1 MSFSPQ
7 EFPLRIQS
15 EKSEGS
21 ASRRVVQSFGSQ
33 KSSGRLA
40 STNSAK
46 RKSVAVNS
54 NFIKAKTKGFEGDS
68 GGDWR
73 SKIVICASRMTTS
86 SYFINFMAL
95 VVLVDAYCTCWD
107 IDARAAEL
115 TPDREVYGQ
124 GIAQQI
130 SDVCLMFYTLELSLA
145 LIASGWVLLRDW
157 AVALDLIIVCCGY
170 AEMLIYLIGGREVLF
185 SFGFVRILRLIR
197 IFRLT
202 RLLRKTR
209 ALRELQKLVR
219 MMATCLKALV
229 WSFVF
234 CFMIMTVWAMLLV
247 EWVHPCVNELY
258 MKGVFDECGL
268 SCLIA
273 TSSVME
279 ANLLLFKTV
288 IAGDS
293 WGLIAVPVIQ
303 EFPATAILF
312 CGSLLTLV
320 FGVLN
325 LIVAVVVDNFAEARQ
340 RDVLNLAEEMEDS
353 LDKDTKFL
361 EAIFQRIDE
370 DGSGQVTFEEL
381 VEGAR
386 KDKEFQSR
394 LRVMDIDEADL
405 QQLFEMIDSTEEGSI
420 DLSQFIAPMTRWVHD
435 SKTAPRFIK
444 YNMMRT
450 LHQQEE
456 LLNMCEALSMRIDN
470 IADHMG
476 VLPPEED
483 LLASF
488 QVSSSKRN
496 PRWGKPRSSSPSIS
510 PQRSWNMTPFSP
522 PSWQGN
528 VHSNVGSTVA
538 IRLQEELG
546 LAGDDEARAS
556 GEEVEQPHRST
567 PMVLSAAPALAAAEP
582 LSPPAALQVE
592 RVELER
598 AETTEVTVQAEAAM
612 SKSSSPQA
620 PTTQESSAL
629 KSAMLS
635 LESLV
640 VDATR
645 GALRSSL
652 RAVETALQERWSTE
666 TGRSRQEEMNLTRIL
681 ERRQRRNS
689 SNGHRAERRK
699 DSKDVG
705 IFSRFDGKTSM
716 DTSGER
722 PESFGSFEQRRQL
735 SPSPFA
741 GRQASQEFRYRR
753 NSTTGTNN
761 SDFKET
767 PPNWRSRRNSTE
779 TTHTGELPKRLSRS
793 SGDRNEPR
801 PLIGGFSPPGTAS
814 MQLQRSRGSN
824 ERSGFSPTAR
834 PGLLPTVE
842 SPSTMLPD
850 SF

>member
-1 MSFSPQ
+1 
-7 EFPLRIQS
+7 
-15 EKSEGS
+15 
-21 ASRRVVQSFGSQ
+21 
-33 KSSGRLA
+33 
-40 STNSAK
+40 
-46 RKSVAVNS
+46 
-54 NFIKAKTKGFEGDS
+54 
-68 GGDWR
+68 
-73 SKIVICASRMTTS
+73 
-86 SYFINFMAL
+86 MAL

-209 ALRELQKLVR
+209 ALRELQKL
-219 MMATCLKALV
+219 
-229 WSFVF
+229 
-234 CFMIMTVWAMLLV
+234 
-247 EWVHPCVNELY
+247 
-258 MKGVFDECGL
+258 
-268 SCLIA
+268 
-273 TSSVME
+273 
-279 ANLLLFKTV
+279 TV

-340 RDVLNLAEEMEDS
+340 RDVLNLAEEMED
-353 LDKDTKFL
+353 TMPIPRW

-405 QQLFEMIDSTEEGSI
+405 QQLFE
-420 DLSQFIAPMTRWVHD
+420 TRRKLLTRD
-435 SKTAPRFIK
+435 ASER
-444 YNMMRT
+444 
-450 LHQQEE
+450 QE

-483 LLASF
+483 RF
-488 QVSSSKRN
+488 GTEIVQ
-496 PRWGKPRSSSPSIS
+496 
-510 PQRSWNMTPFSP
+510 
-522 PSWQGN
+522 
-528 VHSNVGSTVA
+528 VGSTVA

-652 RAVETALQERWSTE
+652 RAVETALQD
-666 TGRSRQEEMNLTRIL
+666 GAEEMNLTRIL

-722 PESFGSFEQRRQL
+722 PDMITKPIQPTVHGNL
-735 SPSPFA
+735 L
-741 GRQASQEFRYRR
+741 QEFRYRR